1 MKKIVLSFS
10 ALVISITIC
19 SLFVSNPAANA
30 QKSQSFV
37 NDKSKDKETVSI
49 NGSASSVNTS
59 DFNFAEQNSLVTQ
72 KNGMT
77 EDYTLDS
84 TLLKEDSFLVKAMAE
99 RVNSEENICFEIA
112 CYQAIHDKME
122 KDIETF
128 FQNNR

>member
-37 NDKSKDKETVSI
+37 NDKSKEKVSI
-49 NGSASSVNTS
+49 NGSFLSINTS
-59 DFNFAEQNSLVTQ
+59 DLNLAEQNPSVTK

-77 EDYTLDS
+77 EGYILDS
-84 TLLKEDSFLVKAMAE
+84 TLLKEDSSLLKSMAE
-99 RVNSEENICFEIA
+99 RVNSEESICFEIA

-122 KDIETF
+122 KDIELF
-128 FQNNR
+128 FAKQ

>member
-37 NDKSKDKETVSI
+37 NDKSKEKVSI
-49 NGSASSVNTS
+49 NGSFLSINTS
-59 DFNFAEQNSLVTQ
+59 DLNLAEQNPSVTK

-77 EDYTLDS
+77 EGYILDS
-84 TLLKEDSFLVKAMAE
+84 TLLKEDSSLLKSMAE
-99 RVNSEENICFEIA
+99 RLNSEESICFEIA